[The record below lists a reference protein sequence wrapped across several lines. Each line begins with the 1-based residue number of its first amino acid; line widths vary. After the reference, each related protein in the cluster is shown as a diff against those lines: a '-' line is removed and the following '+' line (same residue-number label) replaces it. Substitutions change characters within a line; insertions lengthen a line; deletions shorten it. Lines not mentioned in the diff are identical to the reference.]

1 MKRKNKKLK
10 CELYYEECNPSKEA
24 LNKALL
30 DLLIVLG
37 DGERERLL
45 LIGDNLFVE
54 NKKTIEECTEAI
66 ALLEKLK
73 DNYKEFESHHG
84 VKNSQI
90 PKRHNT
96 KGEMVHYKTFEL

>member
-10 CELYYEECNPSKEA
+10 CELYYEECNPTKEA
-24 LNKALL
+24 LNKALF

-37 DGERERLL
+37 DGEREGLL
-45 LIGDNLFVE
+45 LKGNLSIE
-54 NKKTIEECTEAI
+54 DKKIIEEYTEAI

-84 VKNSQI
+84 VKNSQKS
-90 PKRHNT
+90 KRHNT
-96 KGEMVHYKTFEL
+96 KEETVHYKTFEL